1 MAEVFN
7 NNLPELEVSQE
18 DLAKQKEIKWTVI
31 QTKKAL
37 NSPDIN
43 PFYKK
48 NGEKYQYNLD
58 TVKSY
63 LSKLQNKTPDQLKS
77 VNTAAWIMAVQIG
90 LKALKYDIKVVDGLL
105 ATKGHFSGSE
115 TAKVISQFQADNG
128 LDATGIPYGPTIK
141 KILEKLGG
149 AVSGSVSESNVN
161 NQNATGKIKPNQ
173 APVQGAWKEKIPSQK
188 KITNEQF
195 VSKVLIPFKED
206 SDFKP
211 EQILAIENKLKNYLK
226 NEDISKYQQFDSDKI
241 ANGKWYLSMDE
252 DSELWIGT
260 FKDWKLIEGI
270 KVLSNGNVEEVKN
283 TITTSEVLSASQMF
297 EQSPIGMT
305 FEKLREPVAWLSN
318 ELLQAWKKQAENYFK
333 DKNPKE
339 YKPFSLL
346 SMANSKWYVYESDK
360 KSLQIGNFE
369 KGKLLEGILLKEN
382 TISIF
387 QSGSIVDTKVLFDNL
402 TPQQENEQA
411 LKLQKR
417 ATLSEK
423 ITAIWSGKISSVKA
437 GSEKSLKELAIGD
450 RGDLKNLENGLG
462 ELKTLISAN
471 QEFIMSDE
479 GLRLELTNSLN
490 DVKAGLESKNRGW
503 LNGTKIKERLLKE
516 VDGLISIFSSPEKI
530 PDYNKAQD
538 IWAAKIWSGPAI
550 QNTERQSSPSSS
562 QKVEEVN
569 IIPNVDPIPNHS
581 DLLPGSSAWTTGT
594 PDKKDQVNEGRTS
607 QSETLT
613 SQGKNQKELE
623 RQKQLAAEKAEKAK
637 KEAEKKAKELADQE
651 KKAAEKRKQEE
662 EKKKR
667 LQEEN
672 AKREA
677 EKTKKDVEKQEKQ
690 TDKPSEKKETATASK
705 EFTRDSKFEDL
716 ATLSGDASNL
726 KFEFNKG
733 VLQTD
738 GNGKYILING
748 EKYYEYTDDESKQN
762 PALKY
767 FDLNRNHPKGIE
779 IQFWGL
785 DSGYVQPDF
794 SFVPEK

>member
-7 NNLPELEVSQE
+7 NDLPELEVSQE

-141 KILEKLGG
+141 KLLEKLGG
-149 AVSGSVSESNVN
+149 AVSGAASESNVN
-161 NQNATGKIKPNQ
+161 NQNANADGKVKPNQ
-173 APVQGAWKEKIPSQK
+173 TPNVTSETGLEQQNLSSDAEKFVRGFVDQLKKNPNNSEEDILAVENALRNYLQGKKLSEFKKTVSLRWINGKKYYYGSVKEGLAFVIWIFKNGSLVEWVLVSMTKNKTFQK
-188 KITNEQF
+188 LITRPE
-195 VSKVLIPFKED
+195 
-206 SDFKP
+206 
-211 EQILAIENKLKNYLK
+211 EQISNTSPVSPVSPETMVNPAWVSQWSWEIQG
-226 NEDISKYQQFDSDKI
+226 QQNTDTPEWTPLTTDT
-241 ANGKWYLSMDE
+241 L
-252 DSELWIGT
+252 
-260 FKDWKLIEGI
+260 
-270 KVLSNGNVEEVKN
+270 EEK
-283 TITTSEVLSASQMF
+283 ERQAY
-297 EQSPIGMT
+297 
-305 FEKLREPVAWLSN
+305 VA
-318 ELLQAWKKQAENYFK
+318 
-333 DKNPKE
+333 
-339 YKPFSLL
+339 
-346 SMANSKWYVYESDK
+346 
-360 KSLQIGNFE
+360 
-369 KGKLLEGILLKEN
+369 
-382 TISIF
+382 
-387 QSGSIVDTKVLFDNL
+387 
-402 TPQQENEQA
+402 
-411 LKLQKR
+411 KR
-417 ATLSEK
+417 TALSEK
-423 ITAIWSGKISSVKA
+423 INAIWSGKISWVKP

-550 QNTERQSSPSSS
+550 QNIERQSSASSS

-581 DLLPGSSAWTTGT
+581 DLLPGSSAWTTGS
-594 PDKKDQVNEGRTS
+594 PDKKDQVNGGRTS
-607 QSETLT
+607 QSETPIP
-613 SQGKNQKELE
+613 QGKNQRELE
-623 RQKQLAAEKAEKAK
+623 RQKQLAAEKAK
-637 KEAEKKAKELADQE
+637 KEAEKKAKELAEQE

-672 AKREA
+672 EKKEA
-677 EKTKKDVEKQEKQ
+677 EKKEKKP
-690 TDKPSEKKETATASK
+690 DKPSERKETTTSR

-716 ATLSGDASNL
+716 ATLSGDTSNL

-748 EKYYEYTDDESKQN
+748 EKYYEYSDDENKQN

>member
-63 LSKLQNKTPDQLKS
+63 LSKLQNKTPDQLKA

-105 ATKGHFSGSE
+105 ATKGHFSSSE
-115 TAKVISQFQADNG
+115 TVKVIAQFQADNG
-128 LDATGIPYGPTIK
+128 LDATGLPYGPTIK
-141 KILEKLGG
+141 KLLEKLGG
-149 AVSGSVSESNVN
+149 TVSGAVSESNVN
-161 NQNATGKIKPNQ
+161 NQNANADGKTKPNQ
-173 APVQGAWKEKIPSQK
+173 TPNLTSETGLEQQNLSSDAEKFVRGFVDQLK
-188 KITNEQF
+188 KNPNNSE
-195 VSKVLIPFKED
+195 ED
-206 SDFKP
+206 
-211 EQILAIENKLKNYLK
+211 ILAVENALRSYLQGK
-226 NEDISKYQQFDSDKI
+226 RLSEFKKTVSLRWI
-241 ANGKWYLSMDE
+241 NGKKYYYGSVKEGLAFVIW
-252 DSELWIGT
+252 T
-260 FKDWKLIEGI
+260 FKDGGLVEWVLVSMTKDKTFQKLIIRPEGQTSNTSPASPGSPETI
-270 KVLSNGNVEEVKN
+270 VNPAWVSQWNWETQVQQNTDTAEWTPVTTDTPEEKERQARVAKRTALS
-283 TITTSEVLSASQMF
+283 Q
-297 EQSPIGMT
+297 
-305 FEKLREPVAWLSN
+305 
-318 ELLQAWKKQAENYFK
+318 
-333 DKNPKE
+333 
-339 YKPFSLL
+339 
-346 SMANSKWYVYESDK
+346 
-360 KSLQIGNFE
+360 
-369 KGKLLEGILLKEN
+369 
-382 TISIF
+382 
-387 QSGSIVDTKVLFDNL
+387 
-402 TPQQENEQA
+402 
-411 LKLQKR
+411 
-417 ATLSEK
+417 K
-423 ITAIWSGKISSVKA
+423 ITAIWSGKISWVKP
-437 GSEKSLKELAIGD
+437 GSEKSLKELATGD
-450 RGDLKNLENGLG
+450 RADLKNLREGLE
-462 ELKTLISAN
+462 ELKNLISAN

-490 DVKAGLESKNRGW
+490 DIKAGLESKNRGW

-516 VDGLISIFSSPEKI
+516 VNGLISIFSSPEKI

-538 IWAAKIWSGPAI
+538 IWALDLWVGAQGK
-550 QNTERQSSPSSS
+550 TETPSSS
-562 QKVEEVN
+562 VQQKVEKVTIN
-569 IIPNVDPIPNHS
+569 PNEAPIQNYS
-581 DLLPGSSAWTTGT
+581 DIFPGSSTWTIETS
-594 PDKKDQVNEGRTS
+594 DKKDQE
-607 QSETLT
+607 
-613 SQGKNQKELE
+613 QKAKEE
-623 RQKQLAAEKAEKAK
+623 AEQKAK
-637 KEAEKKAKELADQE
+637 KEAEQKAK
-651 KKAAEKRKQEE
+651 K
-662 EKKKR
+662 
-667 LQEEN
+667 
-672 AKREA
+672 EA
-677 EKTKKDVEKQEKQ
+677 EQKAVRG
-690 TDKPSEKKETATASK
+690 KETVTASK

-748 EKYYEYTDDESKQN
+748 EKYYEYTDDESRQN

>member
-90 LKALKYDIKVVDGLL
+90 LKALKYDIKVVDWLL
-105 ATKGHFSGSE
+105 ATKGHFSSSE
-115 TAKVISQFQADNG
+115 TAKAIAQFQADNG
-128 LDATGIPYGPTIK
+128 LDATGVPYGPTIK
-141 KILEKLGG
+141 KLLEKLGG
-149 AVSGSVSESNVN
+149 TVSGAVSESNVN
-161 NQNATGKIKPNQ
+161 NQNANADGKVKPNQ
-173 APVQGAWKEKIPSQK
+173 TPNVTSETGLEQQKLTSDAEKFVRGFVDQLKKNPNNSEEDILAVENALRNYLQGKKLSEFKKTVSLRWINGKKYYYGSVKEGLAFVIWIFKNGSLVEWVLVSMTKNKTFQK
-188 KITNEQF
+188 LITRPE
-195 VSKVLIPFKED
+195 
-206 SDFKP
+206 
-211 EQILAIENKLKNYLK
+211 EQISNTSPVSPVSPETMVNPAWVSQWNWEIQG
-226 NEDISKYQQFDSDKI
+226 QQNTDTPEWTPLTIDT
-241 ANGKWYLSMDE
+241 L
-252 DSELWIGT
+252 
-260 FKDWKLIEGI
+260 
-270 KVLSNGNVEEVKN
+270 EEK
-283 TITTSEVLSASQMF
+283 ERQAY
-297 EQSPIGMT
+297 
-305 FEKLREPVAWLSN
+305 VA
-318 ELLQAWKKQAENYFK
+318 
-333 DKNPKE
+333 
-339 YKPFSLL
+339 
-346 SMANSKWYVYESDK
+346 
-360 KSLQIGNFE
+360 
-369 KGKLLEGILLKEN
+369 
-382 TISIF
+382 
-387 QSGSIVDTKVLFDNL
+387 
-402 TPQQENEQA
+402 
-411 LKLQKR
+411 KR
-417 ATLSEK
+417 TALSEK
-423 ITAIWSGKISSVKA
+423 INAIWSGKISSVKP

-450 RGDLKNLENGLG
+450 RGDLKNLEKGLG
-462 ELKTLISAN
+462 ELKNLISAN

-490 DVKAGLESKNRGW
+490 DIKAGLESKNRGIF
-503 LNGTKIKERLLKE
+503 NGTNIKERLLKE

-530 PDYNKAQD
+530 PDYNKEQDSLATRIWVGAQVKEE
-538 IWAAKIWSGPAI
+538 A
-550 QNTERQSSPSSS
+550 PSSS
-562 QKVEEVN
+562 VQQKVEEVN
-569 IIPNVDPIPNHS
+569 INPNVDPIPNHS
-581 DLLPGSSAWTTGT
+581 DLLSGSSTWTTEAPG
-594 PDKKDQVNEGRTS
+594 KKDQVNGVVPP
-607 QSETLT
+607 QAETQT
-613 SQGKNQKELE
+613 AQGKNQRELE

-637 KEAEKKAKELADQE
+637 KEAEKKAKELAEQE

-672 AKREA
+672 
-677 EKTKKDVEKQEKQ
+677 EKKEEEKKAKQESANKQ
-690 TDKPSEKKETATASK
+690 QNKPSEKKETVMVSK

>member
-1 MAEVFN
+1 MAELLN

-18 DLAKQKEIKWTVI
+18 DLAKQEEIKWTVK
-31 QTKKAL
+31 QTKDAL
-37 NSPDIN
+37 KSPDVN

-48 NGEKYQYNLD
+48 NGEKYVYNLD
-58 TVKSY
+58 TVKKY
-63 LSKLQNKTPDQLKS
+63 LTKLQNKTPDQLKA
-77 VNTAAWIMAVQIG
+77 VNTGAWIMAVQVG
-90 LKALKYDIKVVDGLL
+90 LKALKYNVRVVDWLL
-105 ATKGHFSGSE
+105 ATKGNFSGSE
-115 TAKVISQFQADNG
+115 TVKIIAQFQTDNG
-128 LDATGIPYGPTIK
+128 LDATGVPYGPTIK
-141 KILEKLGG
+141 KLLEKLGG
-149 AVSGSVSESNVN
+149 AVSGAVSESGVN
-161 NQNATGKIKPNQ
+161 NQNNGNKTKPSQ
-173 APVQGAWKEKIPSQK
+173 LPVQGAWKEKIPSQK

-195 VSKVLIPFKED
+195 ISEVITPFKED

-211 EQILAIENKLKNYLK
+211 EQISAIENKLKNYLK
-226 NEDISKYQQFDSDKI
+226 NEDISKYQQFGSEKG
-241 ANGKWYLSMDE
+241 ANGKGYLSMDE
-252 DSELWIGT
+252 GSEFWIGT
-260 FKDWKLIEGI
+260 FKDGKLVDGI
-270 KVLSNGNVEEVKN
+270 KVLANGNVEEVKN
-283 TITTSEVLSASQMF
+283 TIAASESLQTSESF
-297 EQSPIGMT
+297 EQSPIGMA
-305 FEKLREPVAWLSN
+305 FEKLREPAVWLSN
-318 ELLQAWKKQAENYFK
+318 ELVQAWKKQAENYFK

-346 SMANSKWYVYESDK
+346 SMANSKWYVYESNQ
-360 KSLQIGNFE
+360 KSLRIGNFQ

-382 TISIF
+382 TVSIF

-417 ATLSEK
+417 TALSQK
-423 ITAIWSGKISSVKA
+423 INAIWSGKISSVKA

-462 ELKTLISAN
+462 ELKNLISAN

-490 DVKAGLESKNRGW
+490 DIKAGLESKNRGW
-503 LNGTKIKERLLKE
+503 LNGTKIKEHLLKE
-516 VDGLISIFSSPEKI
+516 VNGLISIFSSQEKI
-530 PDYNKAQD
+530 PDYNKEQDSPAARIWVGAQVKEE
-538 IWAAKIWSGPAI
+538 A
-550 QNTERQSSPSSS
+550 PSSS
-562 QKVEEVN
+562 VQQKVEKVTIN
-569 IIPNVDPIPNHS
+569 PNVDPIPNHS
-581 DLLPGSSAWTTGT
+581 DLLPGSSAWTTET
-594 PDKKDQVNEGRTS
+594 PDKEDQE
-607 QSETLT
+607 
-613 SQGKNQKELE
+613 QKAKEE
-623 RQKQLAAEKAEKAK
+623 AEQKAK
-637 KEAEKKAKELADQE
+637 KEAEQKAK
-651 KKAAEKRKQEE
+651 K
-662 EKKKR
+662 
-667 LQEEN
+667 
-672 AKREA
+672 EA
-677 EKTKKDVEKQEKQ
+677 EQKAKKEAEQKAKKEAEQKAKKEAEQKAVGG
-690 TDKPSEKKETATASK
+690 KETATASK

-767 FDLNRNHPKGIE
+767 FDFNRNHPKGIE

>member
-105 ATKGHFSGSE
+105 ATKGHFSSSE
-115 TAKVISQFQADNG
+115 TAKAIAQFQADNG
-128 LDATGIPYGPTIK
+128 LDATGVPYGPTIK
-141 KILEKLGG
+141 KLLEKLGG
-149 AVSGSVSESNVN
+149 TVSGAVSESNVN
-161 NQNATGKIKPNQ
+161 NQNANADGKVKPNQ
-173 APVQGAWKEKIPSQK
+173 TPNVTSETGLEQQNLSSDAEKFVRGFVDQLKKNPNNSQ
-188 KITNEQF
+188 
-195 VSKVLIPFKED
+195 ED
-206 SDFKP
+206 
-211 EQILAIENKLKNYLK
+211 ILGVENALRNYLQGK
-226 NEDISKYQQFDSDKI
+226 KLSEFKKTVSLRWI
-241 ANGKWYLSMDE
+241 NGKKYYYGSVKEGLAFVIW
-252 DSELWIGT
+252 T
-260 FKDWKLIEGI
+260 FKDGGLVEWVLVSMAKDKTFQKLITRPEGQT
-270 KVLSNGNVEEVKN
+270 SNISPASPGSPETIVNPAWVSQWNWETQVQQN
-283 TITTSEVLSASQMF
+283 T
-297 EQSPIGMT
+297 
-305 FEKLREPVAWLSN
+305 
-318 ELLQAWKKQAENYFK
+318 
-333 DKNPKE
+333 D
-339 YKPFSLL
+339 
-346 SMANSKWYVYESDK
+346 
-360 KSLQIGNFE
+360 
-369 KGKLLEGILLKEN
+369 
-382 TISIF
+382 
-387 QSGSIVDTKVLFDNL
+387 
-402 TPQQENEQA
+402 TPQWTPVTTDTPEEKERQTRVAKRTA
-411 LKLQKR
+411 LSQK
-417 ATLSEK
+417 
-423 ITAIWSGKISSVKA
+423 INAIWSGKISWVKP

-450 RGDLKNLENGLG
+450 RRDLKNLRKGLA

-490 DVKAGLESKNRGW
+490 DIKDGLESKDRGW
-503 LNGTKIKERLLKE
+503 TNGKEIQRDLLKE
-516 VDGLISIFSSPEKI
+516 VNGLISIFSSQEKI
-530 PDYNKAQD
+530 PEYNQPQDSWALDLWVGAQG
-538 IWAAKIWSGPAI
+538 K
-550 QNTERQSSPSSS
+550 TETPSSS
-562 QKVEEVN
+562 VQQKVEEVN
-569 IIPNVDPIPNHS
+569 INPNVDPIPNHS
-581 DLLPGSSAWTTGT
+581 DLLSGSSTWTTET
-594 PDKKDQVNEGRTS
+594 PGKKDQVNGVVPP
-607 QSETLT
+607 QAETQT
-613 SQGKNQKELE
+613 AQGKNQRELE

-637 KEAEKKAKELADQE
+637 KEAEKKAKELAEQE

-662 EKKKR
+662 EKKKK

-672 AKREA
+672 EKKEA
-677 EKTKKDVEKQEKQ
+677 EKKANQESANKQQ
-690 TDKPSEKKETATASK
+690 NKPSERKETATASK

>member
-90 LKALKYDIKVVDGLL
+90 LKALKYDIKIVDGLL

-115 TAKVISQFQADNG
+115 TAKVIAQFQADNG
-128 LDATGIPYGPTIK
+128 LDTTGIPYGPTIK

-149 AVSGSVSESNVN
+149 AVSGVAPESNVN
-161 NQNATGKIKPNQ
+161 NQNAAGKIKPNQ
-173 APVQGAWKEKIPSQK
+173 LPVQATWKEKISSQK

-195 VSKVLIPFKED
+195 VSKVIIPFKED

-260 FKDWKLIEGI
+260 FKDWKLVDGI

-283 TITTSEVLSASQMF
+283 TITTSEVLSVSQMF

-305 FEKLREPVAWLSN
+305 FEKLREPAAWLSN
-318 ELLQAWKKQAENYFK
+318 DLVQAWKKQAENYFK

-382 TISIF
+382 TVSIF

-423 ITAIWSGKISSVKA
+423 ITAIWSGKISWVKA
-437 GSEKSLKELAIGD
+437 GSEKSLKELAVGD
-450 RGDLKNLENGLG
+450 RGDLKNLREGLA
-462 ELKTLISAN
+462 ELKNLISAN
-471 QEFIMSDE
+471 QEFIVSDE

-490 DVKAGLESKNRGW
+490 DIKAGLESKNRGW
-503 LNGTKIKERLLKE
+503 LNGTKIKEHLLKE
-516 VDGLISIFSSPEKI
+516 VNGLISIFSSQEKI
-530 PDYNKAQD
+530 PDYNKEQDSPAARIWVGAQVKEE
-538 IWAAKIWSGPAI
+538 A
-550 QNTERQSSPSSS
+550 PSSS
-562 QKVEEVN
+562 VQQKVEKVTIN
-569 IIPNVDPIPNHS
+569 PNVDPISDHS
-581 DLLPGSSAWTTGT
+581 DLLPGSSAWTTET
-594 PDKKDQVNEGRTS
+594 PDKKNQVNGAE
-607 QSETLT
+607 
-613 SQGKNQKELE
+613 
-623 RQKQLAAEKAEKAK
+623 EKARKEAEQKARKEAEQKAK
-637 KEAEKKAKELADQE
+637 KLA
-651 KKAAEKRKQEE
+651 
-662 EKKKR
+662 
-667 LQEEN
+667 
-672 AKREA
+672 
-677 EKTKKDVEKQEKQ
+677 
-690 TDKPSEKKETATASK
+690 EKKETTTLK
-705 EFTRDSKFEDL
+705 KLTRDSNFEDL
-716 ATLSGDASNL
+716 GTLTGDASNL
-726 KFEFNKG
+726 KFDFHKG

-738 GNGKYILING
+738 GNGEYILMDG
-748 EKYYEYTDDESKQN
+748 EKYYAEKYYEDNDQKRD
-762 PALKY
+762 LKY
-767 FDLNRNHPKGIE
+767 FYVTTNATAGVK
-779 IQFWGL
+779 IQFWKVENGF
-785 DSGYVQPDF
+785 VQPDF
-794 SFVPEK
+794 SISPTPKE

>member
-90 LKALKYDIKVVDGLL
+90 LKALKYDIKVVDWLL
-105 ATKGHFSGSE
+105 ATKGHFSSSE
-115 TAKVISQFQADNG
+115 TAKAIAQFQADNG
-128 LDATGIPYGPTIK
+128 LDATGVPYGPTIK
-141 KILEKLGG
+141 KLLEKLGG
-149 AVSGSVSESNVN
+149 TVSGAVSESNVN
-161 NQNATGKIKPNQ
+161 NQNANADGKVKPNQ
-173 APVQGAWKEKIPSQK
+173 TPNVTSETGLEQQNLSSDAEKFVRGFVDQLK
-188 KITNEQF
+188 KNPNNSE
-195 VSKVLIPFKED
+195 ED
-206 SDFKP
+206 
-211 EQILAIENKLKNYLK
+211 ILAVENALRNYLQGK
-226 NEDISKYQQFDSDKI
+226 KLSEFKKTVSLRWI
-241 ANGKWYLSMDE
+241 NGKKYYYGSVKEGLAFVIW
-252 DSELWIGT
+252 T
-260 FKDWKLIEGI
+260 FKDGGLVEWVLVSMAKDKTFQKLITRPEGQT
-270 KVLSNGNVEEVKN
+270 SNISPASPGSPETIVNPAWVSQWNWETQVQQN
-283 TITTSEVLSASQMF
+283 T
-297 EQSPIGMT
+297 
-305 FEKLREPVAWLSN
+305 
-318 ELLQAWKKQAENYFK
+318 
-333 DKNPKE
+333 D
-339 YKPFSLL
+339 
-346 SMANSKWYVYESDK
+346 
-360 KSLQIGNFE
+360 
-369 KGKLLEGILLKEN
+369 
-382 TISIF
+382 
-387 QSGSIVDTKVLFDNL
+387 
-402 TPQQENEQA
+402 TPQWTPVTTDTREEKERQTRVAKRTA
-411 LKLQKR
+411 LSQK
-417 ATLSEK
+417 
-423 ITAIWSGKISSVKA
+423 INAIWSGKISWVKP

-450 RGDLKNLENGLG
+450 RRDLKNLRKGLA

-490 DVKAGLESKNRGW
+490 DIKDGLESKDRGW
-503 LNGTKIKERLLKE
+503 TNGKEIQRDLLKE
-516 VDGLISIFSSPEKI
+516 VNGLISIFSSQEKI
-530 PDYNKAQD
+530 PEYNQPQDSWALDLWVGAQG
-538 IWAAKIWSGPAI
+538 K
-550 QNTERQSSPSSS
+550 TETPSSS
-562 QKVEEVN
+562 VQQNVEQVN
-569 IIPNVDPIPNHS
+569 INPNVDPIPNHS
-581 DLLPGSSAWTTGT
+581 DLLPEWSTWTMGT
-594 PDKKDQVNEGRTS
+594 PDKKDQVNGGRTS
-607 QSETLT
+607 QSETPIP
-613 SQGKNQKELE
+613 QGKNQRQLE
-623 RQKQLAAEKAEKAK
+623 RQQQLAAEKAK
-637 KEAEKKAKELADQE
+637 KEAEKKAKELAEQE

-672 AKREA
+672 AKKEA
-677 EKTKKDVEKQEKQ
+677 EKNTKEQAKKEKQ
-690 TDKPSEKKETATASK
+690 TDKPSEKKETTTASK
-705 EFTRDSKFEDL
+705 ELTRDSKFEDL

-748 EKYYEYTDDESKQN
+748 EKYYEYIDDESKQN

>member
-90 LKALKYDIKVVDGLL
+90 LKALKYDIKVVDWLL
-105 ATKGHFSGSE
+105 ATKGHFSSSE
-115 TAKVISQFQADNG
+115 TAKAIAQFQADNG
-128 LDATGIPYGPTIK
+128 LDATGVPYGPTIK
-141 KILEKLGG
+141 KLLEKLGG
-149 AVSGSVSESNVN
+149 TVSGAVSESHVN
-161 NQNATGKIKPNQ
+161 NQNANADGKVKPNQ
-173 APVQGAWKEKIPSQK
+173 TPNVTSETGLEQQNLSSDAEKFVRGFVDQLKKNPNNSEEDILAVEHALRNYLQGKKLSEFKKTVSLRWINGKKYYYGSVKEGLAFVIWIFKNGSLVEWVLVSMTKNKTFQK
-188 KITNEQF
+188 LITRPE
-195 VSKVLIPFKED
+195 
-206 SDFKP
+206 
-211 EQILAIENKLKNYLK
+211 EQISNTSPVLPVSPETMVNPAWVSQWNWEIQG
-226 NEDISKYQQFDSDKI
+226 QQNTDTPEWTPLTTDT
-241 ANGKWYLSMDE
+241 L
-252 DSELWIGT
+252 
-260 FKDWKLIEGI
+260 
-270 KVLSNGNVEEVKN
+270 EEK
-283 TITTSEVLSASQMF
+283 ERQAY
-297 EQSPIGMT
+297 
-305 FEKLREPVAWLSN
+305 VA
-318 ELLQAWKKQAENYFK
+318 
-333 DKNPKE
+333 
-339 YKPFSLL
+339 
-346 SMANSKWYVYESDK
+346 
-360 KSLQIGNFE
+360 
-369 KGKLLEGILLKEN
+369 
-382 TISIF
+382 
-387 QSGSIVDTKVLFDNL
+387 
-402 TPQQENEQA
+402 
-411 LKLQKR
+411 KR
-417 ATLSEK
+417 TALSEK
-423 ITAIWSGKISSVKA
+423 INAIWSGKISSVKP

-450 RGDLKNLENGLG
+450 RGDLKNLEKGLG
-462 ELKTLISAN
+462 ELKNLISSN

-490 DVKAGLESKNRGW
+490 DVKAGLEPKTRGIF
-503 LNGTKIKERLLKE
+503 NGTNIKERLLSE
-516 VDGLISIFSSPEKI
+516 VNGLISIFSTPEKI

-550 QNTERQSSPSSS
+550 QNTERQSSASSS

-581 DLLPGSSAWTTGT
+581 DILPGSSAWTTGT
-594 PDKKDQVNEGRTS
+594 PDKKDQLNGGRTS
-607 QSETLT
+607 QSETPVP
-613 SQGKNQKELE
+613 QRKNQRELD

-637 KEAEKKAKELADQE
+637 KEAEKKAKELAEQE

-662 EKKKR
+662 EKKKK

-672 AKREA
+672 EKKEA
-677 EKTKKDVEKQEKQ
+677 EKKANQESANKQQ
-690 TDKPSEKKETATASK
+690 NKPSEKKETATVSK

>member
-48 NGEKYQYNLD
+48 DGEKYQYNLD

-63 LSKLQNKTPDQLKS
+63 LSKLQNKTPDQLKA

-105 ATKGHFSGSE
+105 ATKGHFSSSE
-115 TAKVISQFQADNG
+115 TVKVIAQFQADNG
-128 LDATGIPYGPTIK
+128 LDSTGLPYGPTIK
-141 KILEKLGG
+141 KLLEKLGG
-149 AVSGSVSESNVN
+149 TVSGAVSESNVN
-161 NQNATGKIKPNQ
+161 NQNANADGKTKPNQ
-173 APVQGAWKEKIPSQK
+173 TSNLTSETGLEQQNLSSDAEKFVRGFVDQLKKNPNNSEEDILAVENALRSYLQGKKLSEFKKTVSLRWINGKKYYYGSVKEGLAFVIWTFKNGSLVEWVLVSMTKDKTFQKLITRPEGQTLNISPASPGSPETIVNPAWVSQWNWETQVQQNTDTAEWTPVTTDTPEEKERQARVAKRTALSQK
-188 KITNEQF
+188 IN
-195 VSKVLIPFKED
+195 
-206 SDFKP
+206 
-211 EQILAIENKLKNYLK
+211 
-226 NEDISKYQQFDSDKI
+226 
-241 ANGKWYLSMDE
+241 
-252 DSELWIGT
+252 
-260 FKDWKLIEGI
+260 
-270 KVLSNGNVEEVKN
+270 
-283 TITTSEVLSASQMF
+283 
-297 EQSPIGMT
+297 
-305 FEKLREPVAWLSN
+305 
-318 ELLQAWKKQAENYFK
+318 
-333 DKNPKE
+333 
-339 YKPFSLL
+339 
-346 SMANSKWYVYESDK
+346 
-360 KSLQIGNFE
+360 
-369 KGKLLEGILLKEN
+369 
-382 TISIF
+382 
-387 QSGSIVDTKVLFDNL
+387 
-402 TPQQENEQA
+402 
-411 LKLQKR
+411 
-417 ATLSEK
+417 
-423 ITAIWSGKISSVKA
+423 AIWSGKISWVKP

-450 RGDLKNLENGLG
+450 RADLKNLREGIE
-462 ELKTLISAN
+462 ELKNLISSN

-490 DVKAGLESKNRGW
+490 DIKAGLESKNRGW

-550 QNTERQSSPSSS
+550 QNTERQSSASSS
-562 QKVEEVN
+562 QKIEEVN

-581 DLLPGSSAWTTGT
+581 DILPGSSTWTMGT
-594 PDKKDQVNEGRTS
+594 PDKKDQVNGVVPP
-607 QSETLT
+607 QAETQT
-613 SQGKNQKELE
+613 AQAKNQRELE

-637 KEAEKKAKELADQE
+637 KEAEKKAKELAEQE

-662 EKKKR
+662 EKKKK
-667 LQEEN
+667 LQEDNE
-672 AKREA
+672 KKEA
-677 EKTKKDVEKQEKQ
+677 EKKANQESANKQQ
-690 TDKPSEKKETATASK
+690 NKPSEKKETATASK

-748 EKYYEYTDDESKQN
+748 EKYYEYTDDENKQN

>member
-105 ATKGHFSGSE
+105 ATKGHFSSSE
-115 TAKVISQFQADNG
+115 TAKAIAQFQADNG
-128 LDATGIPYGPTIK
+128 LDATGVPYGPTIK
-141 KILEKLGG
+141 KLLEKLGG
-149 AVSGSVSESNVN
+149 TVSGAVSESNVN
-161 NQNATGKIKPNQ
+161 NQNANADGKVKPNQ
-173 APVQGAWKEKIPSQK
+173 TPNVTSETGLEQQNLSSDAEKFVRGFVDQLK
-188 KITNEQF
+188 KNPNNSE
-195 VSKVLIPFKED
+195 ED
-206 SDFKP
+206 
-211 EQILAIENKLKNYLK
+211 ILAVENALRNYLQGK
-226 NEDISKYQQFDSDKI
+226 KLSEFKKTVSLRWI
-241 ANGKWYLSMDE
+241 NGKKYYYGSVKEGLAFVIW
-252 DSELWIGT
+252 T
-260 FKDWKLIEGI
+260 FKDGGLVEWVLVSMAKDKTFQKLITRPEEQI
-270 KVLSNGNVEEVKN
+270 SNTSPVSPVSPETIVNPAWVSQWNWETQVQQNTDTAEWTPVTTDTPEEKERQARVAKRTALS
-283 TITTSEVLSASQMF
+283 
-297 EQSPIGMT
+297 
-305 FEKLREPVAWLSN
+305 
-318 ELLQAWKKQAENYFK
+318 
-333 DKNPKE
+333 
-339 YKPFSLL
+339 
-346 SMANSKWYVYESDK
+346 
-360 KSLQIGNFE
+360 
-369 KGKLLEGILLKEN
+369 
-382 TISIF
+382 
-387 QSGSIVDTKVLFDNL
+387 
-402 TPQQENEQA
+402 
-411 LKLQKR
+411 QK
-417 ATLSEK
+417 
-423 ITAIWSGKISSVKA
+423 INAIWSGKISWVKP

-450 RGDLKNLENGLG
+450 RADLKNLREGLE
-462 ELKTLISAN
+462 ELKKLISAN

-490 DVKAGLESKNRGW
+490 DIKAGLESKNRGW

-530 PDYNKAQD
+530 PDYNKEQDSLATRIWVGAQ
-538 IWAAKIWSGPAI
+538 AK
-550 QNTERQSSPSSS
+550 TETPSSS
-562 QKVEEVN
+562 VQQKVEQVN
-569 IIPNVDPIPNHS
+569 INPNVDPIPNHS
-581 DLLPGSSAWTTGT
+581 DLLPGSSAWATGT
-594 PDKKDQVNEGRTS
+594 PDKKDQVNGVVPP
-607 QSETLT
+607 QSETQT
-613 SQGKNQKELE
+613 TQGKDQKELE
-623 RQKQLAAEKAEKAK
+623 KQQQLAAEKAEKAK
-637 KEAEKKAKELADQE
+637 KEAERKAQELAEKE

-667 LQEEN
+667 LQEEK

-677 EKTKKDVEKQEKQ
+677 EKTKKNPEEQEKQ
-690 TDKPSEKKETATASK
+690 TDKPSEKKETATVSK

>member
-18 DLAKQKEIKWTVI
+18 DLTKQKEIKWTVI
-31 QTKKAL
+31 QTKRAL

-90 LKALKYDIKVVDGLL
+90 LKALKYDIKIVDGLL

-115 TAKVISQFQADNG
+115 TAKVIAQFQADNG
-128 LDATGIPYGPTIK
+128 LDTTGIPYGPTIK

-149 AVSGSVSESNVN
+149 AVSGAVHESTVN
-161 NQNATGKIKPNQ
+161 NQNATGRIKPNQ
-173 APVQGAWKEKIPSQK
+173 LPVQATWKEKISSQK

-260 FKDWKLIEGI
+260 FKDWKLVDGI
-270 KVLSNGNVEEVKN
+270 KVLSNGNIEEVKN
-283 TITTSEVLSASQMF
+283 TITTSETLSASQMF

-305 FEKLREPVAWLSN
+305 FEKLREPAAWLSN
-318 ELLQAWKKQAENYFK
+318 DLVQAWKKQAENYFK

-346 SMANSKWYVYESDK
+346 SMANSKWYVYELDK

-382 TISIF
+382 TVSIF

-417 ATLSEK
+417 TALSEK

-437 GSEKSLKELAIGD
+437 GSEKSFKELAVGD
-450 RGDLKNLENGLG
+450 RGDLKNLEKGLE
-462 ELKTLISAN
+462 ELQTLISAN

-490 DVKAGLESKNRGW
+490 DIKDGLESKDRGW
-503 LNGTKIKERLLKE
+503 TNGKEIQRDLLKE
-516 VDGLISIFSSPEKI
+516 VNGLISIFSSQEKI
-530 PDYNKAQD
+530 PEYNQPQDSWALDLWVGAQG
-538 IWAAKIWSGPAI
+538 K
-550 QNTERQSSPSSS
+550 TETPSSS
-562 QKVEEVN
+562 VQQKVEEVN
-569 IIPNVDPIPNHS
+569 INPNVDPIPNHS
-581 DLLPGSSAWTTGT
+581 DLLSGSSTWTTET
-594 PDKKDQVNEGRTS
+594 PGKKDQVNGVVPP
-607 QSETLT
+607 QAETQT
-613 SQGKNQKELE
+613 AQGKNQRELE

-637 KEAEKKAKELADQE
+637 KEAEKKAKELAEQE

-662 EKKKR
+662 EKKKK

-672 AKREA
+672 EKKEA
-677 EKTKKDVEKQEKQ
+677 EKKANQESANKQQ
-690 TDKPSEKKETATASK
+690 NKPSERKETATASK

>member
-58 TVKSY
+58 NVKSY

-90 LKALKYDIKVVDGLL
+90 LKALKYDIKIVDGLL

-115 TAKVISQFQADNG
+115 TAKVIAQFQADNG
-128 LDATGIPYGPTIK
+128 LDTTGIPYGPTIK

-149 AVSGSVSESNVN
+149 AVSGATSESNVD
-161 NQNATGKIKPNQ
+161 NQNANADGKVKPNQ
-173 APVQGAWKEKIPSQK
+173 TPVQGTWKEKISSRK
-188 KITNEQF
+188 EITNEQF

-382 TISIF
+382 TVSIF
-387 QSGSIVDTKVLFDNL
+387 QSGSIVDTKVLFDNF

-437 GSEKSLKELAIGD
+437 GSEKSLKELAVGD
-450 RGDLKNLENGLG
+450 RGDLKNLEKGLG
-462 ELKTLISAN
+462 ELKNLISAN

-490 DVKAGLESKNRGW
+490 DVQAGLESKNRGIF
-503 LNGTKIKERLLKE
+503 NGTKIKEHLLKE
-516 VDGLISIFSSPEKI
+516 VNGLISIFSSQEKI
-530 PDYNKAQD
+530 PDYNKEQDSPATRIWVGAQV
-538 IWAAKIWSGPAI
+538 K
-550 QNTERQSSPSSS
+550 TETPSSS
-562 QKVEEVN
+562 VQQKVEEVN
-569 IIPNVDPIPNHS
+569 IKPNVDPIPNHS
-581 DLLPGSSAWTTGT
+581 DLLSGSSTWTTET
-594 PDKKDQVNEGRTS
+594 PDKKDQVNGVVTP
-607 QSETLT
+607 QAETQT
-613 SQGKNQKELE
+613 AQGKNQRELE
-623 RQKQLAAEKAEKAK
+623 RQKQLAAEKVEKAK
-637 KEAEKKAKELADQE
+637 KEAEKKAKELAEQE

-677 EKTKKDVEKQEKQ
+677 EKTKKDVEKQEKK

-738 GNGKYILING
+738 GNGDYILMDG
-748 EKYYEYTDDESKQN
+748 EKYYAEKYYENNDQKRD
-762 PALKY
+762 LKY
-767 FDLNRNHPKGIE
+767 FYVTTNTTAGVK
-779 IQFWGL
+779 IQFWKVENGF
-785 DSGYVQPDF
+785 VQPDF
-794 SFVPEK
+794 EL

>member
-7 NNLPELEVSQE
+7 NDLPELEVSQE

-141 KILEKLGG
+141 KLLEKLGG
-149 AVSGSVSESNVN
+149 AVSGAASESNVN
-161 NQNATGKIKPNQ
+161 NQNANADGKVKPNQ
-173 APVQGAWKEKIPSQK
+173 TPNVTSETGLEQQNLSSDAEKFVRGFVDQLKKNPNNSEEDILAVENALRNYLQGKKLSEFKKTVSLRWINGKKYYYGSVKEGLAFVIWIFKNGSLVEWVLVSMTKNKTFQK
-188 KITNEQF
+188 LITRPE
-195 VSKVLIPFKED
+195 
-206 SDFKP
+206 
-211 EQILAIENKLKNYLK
+211 EQISNTSPVSPVSPETMVNPAWVSQWSWEIQG
-226 NEDISKYQQFDSDKI
+226 QQNTDTPEWTPLTTDT
-241 ANGKWYLSMDE
+241 L
-252 DSELWIGT
+252 
-260 FKDWKLIEGI
+260 
-270 KVLSNGNVEEVKN
+270 EEK
-283 TITTSEVLSASQMF
+283 ERQAY
-297 EQSPIGMT
+297 
-305 FEKLREPVAWLSN
+305 VA
-318 ELLQAWKKQAENYFK
+318 
-333 DKNPKE
+333 
-339 YKPFSLL
+339 
-346 SMANSKWYVYESDK
+346 
-360 KSLQIGNFE
+360 
-369 KGKLLEGILLKEN
+369 
-382 TISIF
+382 
-387 QSGSIVDTKVLFDNL
+387 
-402 TPQQENEQA
+402 
-411 LKLQKR
+411 KR
-417 ATLSEK
+417 TALSEK
-423 ITAIWSGKISSVKA
+423 INAIWSGKISWVKP

-450 RGDLKNLENGLG
+450 RGDLKNLEKGLG

-550 QNTERQSSPSSS
+550 QNIERQSSASSS

-581 DLLPGSSAWTTGT
+581 DLLPGSSAWTTGS
-594 PDKKDQVNEGRTS
+594 PDKKDQVNGGRTS
-607 QSETLT
+607 QSETPIP
-613 SQGKNQKELE
+613 QGKNQRELE
-623 RQKQLAAEKAEKAK
+623 RQKQLAAEKAK
-637 KEAEKKAKELADQE
+637 KEAEKKAKELAEQE

-672 AKREA
+672 EKKEA
-677 EKTKKDVEKQEKQ
+677 EKKEKKP
-690 TDKPSEKKETATASK
+690 DKPSERKETTTSR

-716 ATLSGDASNL
+716 ATLSGDTSNL

-748 EKYYEYTDDESKQN
+748 EKYYEYSDDENKQN

>member
-90 LKALKYDIKVVDGLL
+90 LKALKYDIKVVDWLL
-105 ATKGHFSGSE
+105 ATKGHFSSSE
-115 TAKVISQFQADNG
+115 TAKAIAQFQADNG
-128 LDATGIPYGPTIK
+128 LDATGVPYGPTIK
-141 KILEKLGG
+141 KLLEKLGG
-149 AVSGSVSESNVN
+149 TVSGAVSESNVN
-161 NQNATGKIKPNQ
+161 NQNANADGKVRPNQ
-173 APVQGAWKEKIPSQK
+173 TPNVTSETGLEQQNLSSDAEKFVRGFVDQLK
-188 KITNEQF
+188 KNPNNSE
-195 VSKVLIPFKED
+195 ED
-206 SDFKP
+206 
-211 EQILAIENKLKNYLK
+211 ILAVENALRNYLQGK
-226 NEDISKYQQFDSDKI
+226 KLSEFKKTVSLRWI
-241 ANGKWYLSMDE
+241 NGKKYYYGSVKEGLAFVIW
-252 DSELWIGT
+252 T
-260 FKDWKLIEGI
+260 FKDGGLVEWVLVSMAKDKTFQKLITRPEGQT
-270 KVLSNGNVEEVKN
+270 SNISQASPGSPETIVNPAWVSQWNWETQVQQN
-283 TITTSEVLSASQMF
+283 T
-297 EQSPIGMT
+297 
-305 FEKLREPVAWLSN
+305 
-318 ELLQAWKKQAENYFK
+318 
-333 DKNPKE
+333 D
-339 YKPFSLL
+339 
-346 SMANSKWYVYESDK
+346 
-360 KSLQIGNFE
+360 
-369 KGKLLEGILLKEN
+369 
-382 TISIF
+382 
-387 QSGSIVDTKVLFDNL
+387 
-402 TPQQENEQA
+402 TPQWTPVTTDTPEEKERQTRVAKRTA
-411 LKLQKR
+411 LSQK
-417 ATLSEK
+417 
-423 ITAIWSGKISSVKA
+423 INAIWSGKISWVKP

-450 RGDLKNLENGLG
+450 RRDLKNLRKGLA

-490 DVKAGLESKNRGW
+490 DVKAGLESKTRGIF
-503 LNGTKIKERLLKE
+503 NGTNIKERLLKE

-530 PDYNKAQD
+530 PDYNKEQDSLATRIWVGAQV
-538 IWAAKIWSGPAI
+538 K
-550 QNTERQSSPSSS
+550 TEPSSS
-562 QKVEEVN
+562 SVQQKVEEVN
-569 IIPNVDPIPNHS
+569 INPNVDPIPNHS
-581 DLLPGSSAWTTGT
+581 DLLSGSSTWTTETTG
-594 PDKKDQVNEGRTS
+594 KKDQVNGVVPP
-607 QSETLT
+607 QAETQT
-613 SQGKNQKELE
+613 AQEKNQRELE
-623 RQKQLAAEKAEKAK
+623 RQQQLAAEKAEKAR
-637 KEAEKKAKELADQE
+637 KEAEKKAKELAEQE

-662 EKKKR
+662 EKKKK

-672 AKREA
+672 EKKEA
-677 EKTKKDVEKQEKQ
+677 EKKANQESANKQQ
-690 TDKPSEKKETATASK
+690 NKPSERKETATASK

-748 EKYYEYTDDESKQN
+748 EKYYEYIDDESKQN

>member
-58 TVKSY
+58 TVKTY
-63 LSKLQNKTPDQLKS
+63 LDKLQNKTPDQLKA

-90 LKALKYDIKVVDGLL
+90 LKALKYDIKVIDGLL
-105 ATKGHFSGSE
+105 ATKGHFSSSE
-115 TAKVISQFQADNG
+115 TAKAIAQFQADNG
-128 LDATGIPYGPTIK
+128 LDATGVPYGPTIK
-141 KILEKLGG
+141 KLLEKLGG
-149 AVSGSVSESNVN
+149 TVSGAVSESNVN
-161 NQNATGKIKPNQ
+161 NQNANADGKVKPNQ
-173 APVQGAWKEKIPSQK
+173 TPNVTSETGLEQQNLSSDAEKFVRGFVDQLK
-188 KITNEQF
+188 KNPNNSE
-195 VSKVLIPFKED
+195 ED
-206 SDFKP
+206 
-211 EQILAIENKLKNYLK
+211 ILAVENALRNYLQGK
-226 NEDISKYQQFDSDKI
+226 KLSEFKKTVSLRWI
-241 ANGKWYLSMDE
+241 NGKKYYYGSVKEGLAFVIW
-252 DSELWIGT
+252 T
-260 FKDWKLIEGI
+260 FKDGGLVEWVLVSMAKDKTFQKLITRPEGQT
-270 KVLSNGNVEEVKN
+270 SNTSPVSPVSPETIVNPAWVSQWNWETQVQQNTDTPEWTPLTTDTLEEK
-283 TITTSEVLSASQMF
+283 ERQAY
-297 EQSPIGMT
+297 
-305 FEKLREPVAWLSN
+305 VA
-318 ELLQAWKKQAENYFK
+318 
-333 DKNPKE
+333 
-339 YKPFSLL
+339 
-346 SMANSKWYVYESDK
+346 
-360 KSLQIGNFE
+360 
-369 KGKLLEGILLKEN
+369 
-382 TISIF
+382 
-387 QSGSIVDTKVLFDNL
+387 
-402 TPQQENEQA
+402 
-411 LKLQKR
+411 KR
-417 ATLSEK
+417 TALSEK
-423 ITAIWSGKISSVKA
+423 INAIWSGKISSVKP

-450 RGDLKNLENGLG
+450 RGDLKNLEKGLG
-462 ELKTLISAN
+462 ALKTLISAN

-490 DVKAGLESKNRGW
+490 DIKAGLESKNRGW
-503 LNGTKIKERLLKE
+503 LNGTKIKEHLLKE
-516 VDGLISIFSSPEKI
+516 VNGLISIFSSQEKI

-550 QNTERQSSPSSS
+550 QNTERQSSASSS

-581 DLLPGSSAWTTGT
+581 DLLSGSSAWTTGS
-594 PDKKDQVNEGRTS
+594 PDKKDQVNGGRTS
-607 QSETLT
+607 QPETKT
-613 SQGKNQKELE
+613 TQEKNLSKLE
-623 RQKQLAAEKAEKAK
+623 RQQQLAAEKAK
-637 KEAEKKAKELADQE
+637 KEAEKKAKELAEQE
-651 KKAAEKRKQEE
+651 KKAAEKRQQEE
-662 EKKKR
+662 EKKKK

-672 AKREA
+672 ERKEA
-677 EKTKKDVEKQEKQ
+677 EKKAKQESANKQ
-690 TDKPSEKKETATASK
+690 QNKPWEKKETVTASK

-716 ATLSGDASNL
+716 ATLSGDTSNL
-726 KFEFNKG
+726 KVDFHKG

-748 EKYYEYTDDESKQN
+748 EKYYEYTDDESRQN

>member
-63 LSKLQNKTPDQLKS
+63 LSKLQNKKPDQLKA

-105 ATKGHFSGSE
+105 ATKGHFSSSE
-115 TAKVISQFQADNG
+115 TAKAIAQFQADNG
-128 LDATGIPYGPTIK
+128 LDSTGLPYGPTIK
-141 KILEKLGG
+141 KLLEKLGG
-149 AVSGSVSESNVN
+149 TVSGAVSESNVN
-161 NQNATGKIKPNQ
+161 NQNANADGKTKPNQ
-173 APVQGAWKEKIPSQK
+173 TPETGLEQQNLSSDAEKFVRGFVDQLKKNPNNSEDDILAVENALRNYLQGKKLSEFKKTVSLRWINGKKYYYGSVKEGLAFVIWIFKNGSLVEWVLVSMTKDKTFQKLITRPEGQTSNISPVSPVSPETIVNPAWVSQWNWETQVQQNTDTAEWNPVTTDTPEEKERQARVAKRTALSQK
-188 KITNEQF
+188 IN
-195 VSKVLIPFKED
+195 
-206 SDFKP
+206 
-211 EQILAIENKLKNYLK
+211 
-226 NEDISKYQQFDSDKI
+226 
-241 ANGKWYLSMDE
+241 
-252 DSELWIGT
+252 
-260 FKDWKLIEGI
+260 
-270 KVLSNGNVEEVKN
+270 
-283 TITTSEVLSASQMF
+283 
-297 EQSPIGMT
+297 
-305 FEKLREPVAWLSN
+305 
-318 ELLQAWKKQAENYFK
+318 
-333 DKNPKE
+333 
-339 YKPFSLL
+339 
-346 SMANSKWYVYESDK
+346 
-360 KSLQIGNFE
+360 
-369 KGKLLEGILLKEN
+369 
-382 TISIF
+382 
-387 QSGSIVDTKVLFDNL
+387 
-402 TPQQENEQA
+402 
-411 LKLQKR
+411 
-417 ATLSEK
+417 
-423 ITAIWSGKISSVKA
+423 AIWSGKISWVKP

-450 RGDLKNLENGLG
+450 RRDLKNLENGLG
-462 ELKTLISAN
+462 ELKTLISTN

-490 DVKAGLESKNRGW
+490 DVKAGLESKNRGIF
-503 LNGTKIKERLLKE
+503 NGTKIKEHLLKE
-516 VDGLISIFSSPEKI
+516 VNGLISIFSSQEKI
-530 PDYNKAQD
+530 PDYNKEQDSPATRIWVGAQ
-538 IWAAKIWSGPAI
+538 IK
-550 QNTERQSSPSSS
+550 TEVPSSPVQ

-569 IIPNVDPIPNHS
+569 INPNVDPIPNHS
-581 DLLPGSSAWTTGT
+581 DLLPGSSTWTTGT
-594 PDKKDQVNEGRTS
+594 PDKKDQVNGVVPS
-607 QSETLT
+607 QPETKT
-613 SQGKNQKELE
+613 TQGKDQKELE
-623 RQKQLAAEKAEKAK
+623 RQAEKAK
-637 KEAEKKAKELADQE
+637 KEAEKKAKQLAEQE
-651 KKAAEKRKQEE
+651 KKAAEKRMQEE
-662 EKKKR
+662 EKEKK

-672 AKREA
+672 AKKEA
-677 EKTKKDVEKQEKQ
+677 EKAKKDVEKQEKQ
-690 TDKPSEKKETATASK
+690 TDKPSEKKETVTASK

>member
-90 LKALKYDIKVVDGLL
+90 LKALKYDIKVVDWLL
-105 ATKGHFSGSE
+105 ATKGHFSSSE
-115 TAKVISQFQADNG
+115 TAKAIAQFQADNG
-128 LDATGIPYGPTIK
+128 LDATGVPYGPTIK
-141 KILEKLGG
+141 KLLEKLGG
-149 AVSGSVSESNVN
+149 TVSGAVSESNVN
-161 NQNATGKIKPNQ
+161 NQNANADGKVKPNQ
-173 APVQGAWKEKIPSQK
+173 TPNVTSETGLEQQNLSSDAEKFVRGFVDQLK
-188 KITNEQF
+188 KNPNNSE
-195 VSKVLIPFKED
+195 ED
-206 SDFKP
+206 
-211 EQILAIENKLKNYLK
+211 ILAVENALRNYLQGK
-226 NEDISKYQQFDSDKI
+226 KLSEFKKTVSLRWI
-241 ANGKWYLSMDE
+241 NGKKYYYGSVKEGLAFVIW
-252 DSELWIGT
+252 T
-260 FKDWKLIEGI
+260 FKDGGLVEWVLVSMAKDKTFQKLITRPEGQT
-270 KVLSNGNVEEVKN
+270 SNISPASPGSPETIVNPAWVSQWNWETQVQQN
-283 TITTSEVLSASQMF
+283 T
-297 EQSPIGMT
+297 
-305 FEKLREPVAWLSN
+305 
-318 ELLQAWKKQAENYFK
+318 
-333 DKNPKE
+333 D
-339 YKPFSLL
+339 
-346 SMANSKWYVYESDK
+346 
-360 KSLQIGNFE
+360 
-369 KGKLLEGILLKEN
+369 
-382 TISIF
+382 
-387 QSGSIVDTKVLFDNL
+387 
-402 TPQQENEQA
+402 TPQWTPVTTDTPEEKERQTRVAKRTA
-411 LKLQKR
+411 LSQK
-417 ATLSEK
+417 
-423 ITAIWSGKISSVKA
+423 INAIWSGKISWVKP
-437 GSEKSLKELAIGD
+437 GSEKSLKELAVGD
-450 RGDLKNLENGLG
+450 RGDLKNLEKGLE
-462 ELKTLISAN
+462 ELQTLVSSN

-490 DVKAGLESKNRGW
+490 DIKAGLESKNRGIF
-503 LNGTKIKERLLKE
+503 NGTNIKERLLKE

-530 PDYNKAQD
+530 PDYNKEQDSLATRIWVGAQV
-538 IWAAKIWSGPAI
+538 K
-550 QNTERQSSPSSS
+550 TESSSPSVQ
-562 QKVEEVN
+562 QKVEQVN
-569 IIPNVDPIPNHS
+569 INPNVDPIPNHS
-581 DLLPGSSAWTTGT
+581 DLLPGSSTWTIET
-594 PDKKDQVNEGRTS
+594 PDKKDQVNGVVPP
-607 QSETLT
+607 QAETQT
-613 SQGKNQKELE
+613 AQGKNQRELE

-637 KEAEKKAKELADQE
+637 KEAEKKAKELAEQE

-662 EKKKR
+662 EKKKK

-672 AKREA
+672 EKKEA
-677 EKTKKDVEKQEKQ
+677 EKKAKQESANKQ
-690 TDKPSEKKETATASK
+690 QNKASEKKETATASK

-767 FDLNRNHPKGIE
+767 FDLNRNHPRGIE

>member
-141 KILEKLGG
+141 KLLEKLGG
-149 AVSGSVSESNVN
+149 AVSGAASESNVN
-161 NQNATGKIKPNQ
+161 NQNANADGKVKPNQ
-173 APVQGAWKEKIPSQK
+173 TPNVTSETGLEQQNLSSDAEKFVRGFVDQLKKNPNNSEEDILAVENALRNYLQGKKLSEFKKTVSLRWINGKKYYYGSVKEGLAFVIWIFKNGSLVEWVLVSMTKNKTFQK
-188 KITNEQF
+188 LITRPE
-195 VSKVLIPFKED
+195 
-206 SDFKP
+206 
-211 EQILAIENKLKNYLK
+211 EQISNTSPVSPVSPETMVNPAWVSQWSWEIQG
-226 NEDISKYQQFDSDKI
+226 QQNTDTPEWTPLTTDT
-241 ANGKWYLSMDE
+241 L
-252 DSELWIGT
+252 
-260 FKDWKLIEGI
+260 
-270 KVLSNGNVEEVKN
+270 EEK
-283 TITTSEVLSASQMF
+283 ERQAY
-297 EQSPIGMT
+297 
-305 FEKLREPVAWLSN
+305 VA
-318 ELLQAWKKQAENYFK
+318 
-333 DKNPKE
+333 
-339 YKPFSLL
+339 
-346 SMANSKWYVYESDK
+346 
-360 KSLQIGNFE
+360 
-369 KGKLLEGILLKEN
+369 
-382 TISIF
+382 
-387 QSGSIVDTKVLFDNL
+387 
-402 TPQQENEQA
+402 
-411 LKLQKR
+411 KR
-417 ATLSEK
+417 TALSEK
-423 ITAIWSGKISSVKA
+423 INAIWSGKISWVKP

-550 QNTERQSSPSSS
+550 QNIERQSSASSS

-581 DLLPGSSAWTTGT
+581 DLLPGSSAWTTGS
-594 PDKKDQVNEGRTS
+594 PDKKDQVNGGRTS
-607 QSETLT
+607 QSETPIP
-613 SQGKNQKELE
+613 QGKNQRELE
-623 RQKQLAAEKAEKAK
+623 RQKQLAAEKAK
-637 KEAEKKAKELADQE
+637 KEAEKKAKELAEQE

-672 AKREA
+672 EKKQA
-677 EKTKKDVEKQEKQ
+677 EKKEKKP
-690 TDKPSEKKETATASK
+690 DKPSERKETTTSR

-716 ATLSGDASNL
+716 ATLSGDTSNL

-748 EKYYEYTDDESKQN
+748 EKYYEYSDDENKQN

>member
-90 LKALKYDIKVVDGLL
+90 LKALKYDIKIVDGLL

-115 TAKVISQFQADNG
+115 TAKVIAQFQADNG
-128 LDATGIPYGPTIK
+128 LDTTGIPYGPTIK

-149 AVSGSVSESNVN
+149 AVSGVAPESNVN
-161 NQNATGKIKPNQ
+161 NQNAAGKIKPNQ
-173 APVQGAWKEKIPSQK
+173 LPVQATWKEKISSQK

-195 VSKVLIPFKED
+195 VSKVIIPFKED

-260 FKDWKLIEGI
+260 FKDWKLVDGI

-283 TITTSEVLSASQMF
+283 TITTSEVLSVSQMF

-305 FEKLREPVAWLSN
+305 FEKLREPAAWLSN
-318 ELLQAWKKQAENYFK
+318 DLVQAWKKQAENYFK

-382 TISIF
+382 TVSIF

-423 ITAIWSGKISSVKA
+423 ITAIWSGKISLVKA
-437 GSEKSLKELAIGD
+437 GSEKSLKELAVGD
-450 RGDLKNLENGLG
+450 RGDLKNLREGLA

-490 DVKAGLESKNRGW
+490 DIKAGLESKNRGW
-503 LNGTKIKERLLKE
+503 LNGTKIKEHLLKE
-516 VDGLISIFSSPEKI
+516 VNGLISIFSSQEKI
-530 PDYNKAQD
+530 PDYNKEQDSPAARIWVGAQVKEE
-538 IWAAKIWSGPAI
+538 A
-550 QNTERQSSPSSS
+550 PSSS
-562 QKVEEVN
+562 VQQKVEEVTIN
-569 IIPNVDPIPNHS
+569 PNVDPISDHS
-581 DLLPGSSAWTTGT
+581 DLLPGSSAWTTET
-594 PDKKDQVNEGRTS
+594 PDKKNQVNGAE
-607 QSETLT
+607 
-613 SQGKNQKELE
+613 
-623 RQKQLAAEKAEKAK
+623 EKARKEAEEKARKEAEQKAK
-637 KEAEKKAKELADQE
+637 KLA
-651 KKAAEKRKQEE
+651 
-662 EKKKR
+662 
-667 LQEEN
+667 
-672 AKREA
+672 
-677 EKTKKDVEKQEKQ
+677 
-690 TDKPSEKKETATASK
+690 EKKETTTLK
-705 EFTRDSKFEDL
+705 KLTRDSNFEDL
-716 ATLSGDASNL
+716 GTLTGDASNL
-726 KFEFNKG
+726 KFDFHKG

-738 GNGKYILING
+738 GNGEYILMDG
-748 EKYYEYTDDESKQN
+748 EKYYAEKYYEDNDQKRD
-762 PALKY
+762 LKY
-767 FDLNRNHPKGIE
+767 FYVTTNATAGVK
-779 IQFWGL
+779 IQFWKVENGF
-785 DSGYVQPDF
+785 VQPDF
-794 SFVPEK
+794 SISPTPKE

>member
-90 LKALKYDIKVVDGLL
+90 LKALKYDIKVVDWLL
-105 ATKGHFSGSE
+105 ATKGHFSSSE
-115 TAKVISQFQADNG
+115 TAKAIAQFQADNG
-128 LDATGIPYGPTIK
+128 LDATGVPYGPTIK
-141 KILEKLGG
+141 KLLEKLGG
-149 AVSGSVSESNVN
+149 TVSGAVSESNVN
-161 NQNATGKIKPNQ
+161 NQNANADGKVKPNQ
-173 APVQGAWKEKIPSQK
+173 TPNVTSETGLEQQNLSSDAEKFVRGFVDQLKKNPNNSEEDILAVENALRNYLQGKKLSEFKKTVSLRWINGKKYYYGSVKEGLAFVIWIFKNGSLVEWVLVSMTKNKTFQK
-188 KITNEQF
+188 LITRPE
-195 VSKVLIPFKED
+195 
-206 SDFKP
+206 
-211 EQILAIENKLKNYLK
+211 EQISNTSPVSPVSPETMVNPAWVSQWSWEIQG
-226 NEDISKYQQFDSDKI
+226 QQNTDTPEWTPLTTDT
-241 ANGKWYLSMDE
+241 L
-252 DSELWIGT
+252 
-260 FKDWKLIEGI
+260 
-270 KVLSNGNVEEVKN
+270 EEK
-283 TITTSEVLSASQMF
+283 ERQAY
-297 EQSPIGMT
+297 
-305 FEKLREPVAWLSN
+305 VA
-318 ELLQAWKKQAENYFK
+318 
-333 DKNPKE
+333 
-339 YKPFSLL
+339 
-346 SMANSKWYVYESDK
+346 
-360 KSLQIGNFE
+360 
-369 KGKLLEGILLKEN
+369 
-382 TISIF
+382 
-387 QSGSIVDTKVLFDNL
+387 
-402 TPQQENEQA
+402 
-411 LKLQKR
+411 KR
-417 ATLSEK
+417 TALSEK
-423 ITAIWSGKISSVKA
+423 INAIWSGKISSVKP

-450 RGDLKNLENGLG
+450 RGDLKNLEKGLG
-462 ELKTLISAN
+462 ELKNLISSN

-490 DVKAGLESKNRGW
+490 DVKAGLESKTRGIF
-503 LNGTKIKERLLKE
+503 NGTNIKERLLKE
-516 VDGLISIFSSPEKI
+516 VNGLISIFSSQEKI
-530 PDYNKAQD
+530 PDYNKEQDSPAARIWVGAQG
-538 IWAAKIWSGPAI
+538 K
-550 QNTERQSSPSSS
+550 TETSPSSVQ
-562 QKVEEVN
+562 QKVEN
-569 IIPNVDPIPNHS
+569 PNAAPIPNYS
-581 DLLPGSSAWTTGT
+581 DHLSGSNAWTTVA
-594 PDKKDQVNEGRTS
+594 PDKKDQVNGVVPP
-607 QSETLT
+607 QAETQT
-613 SQGKNQKELE
+613 AQGKNQRELE

-637 KEAEKKAKELADQE
+637 KEAEKKAKELAEQE

-662 EKKKR
+662 EKKKK

-672 AKREA
+672 EKKEA
-677 EKTKKDVEKQEKQ
+677 EKKAKQESANKQ
-690 TDKPSEKKETATASK
+690 QNKPSEKKETATASK

-726 KFEFNKG
+726 KVDFHKG

>member
-90 LKALKYDIKVVDGLL
+90 LKALKYDIKVVDWLL
-105 ATKGHFSGSE
+105 ATKGHFSSSE
-115 TAKVISQFQADNG
+115 TAKAIAQFQADNG
-128 LDATGIPYGPTIK
+128 LDATGVPYGPTIK
-141 KILEKLGG
+141 KLLEKLGG
-149 AVSGSVSESNVN
+149 TVSGAVSESNVN
-161 NQNATGKIKPNQ
+161 NQNANADGKVKPNQ
-173 APVQGAWKEKIPSQK
+173 TPNVTSETGLEQQNLSSDAEKFVRGFVDQLK
-188 KITNEQF
+188 KNPNNSE
-195 VSKVLIPFKED
+195 ED
-206 SDFKP
+206 
-211 EQILAIENKLKNYLK
+211 ILAVENALRNYLQGK
-226 NEDISKYQQFDSDKI
+226 KLSEFKKTVSLRWI
-241 ANGKWYLSMDE
+241 NGKKYYYGSVKEGLAFVIW
-252 DSELWIGT
+252 T
-260 FKDWKLIEGI
+260 FKDGGLVEWVLVSMAKDKTFQKLITRPEGQT
-270 KVLSNGNVEEVKN
+270 SNISPASPGSPETIVNPAWVSQWNWETQVQQN
-283 TITTSEVLSASQMF
+283 T
-297 EQSPIGMT
+297 
-305 FEKLREPVAWLSN
+305 
-318 ELLQAWKKQAENYFK
+318 
-333 DKNPKE
+333 D
-339 YKPFSLL
+339 
-346 SMANSKWYVYESDK
+346 
-360 KSLQIGNFE
+360 
-369 KGKLLEGILLKEN
+369 
-382 TISIF
+382 
-387 QSGSIVDTKVLFDNL
+387 
-402 TPQQENEQA
+402 TPQWTPVTTDTPEEKERQTRVAKRTA
-411 LKLQKR
+411 LSQK
-417 ATLSEK
+417 
-423 ITAIWSGKISSVKA
+423 INAIWSGKISWVKP

-450 RGDLKNLENGLG
+450 RRDLKNLRKGLA

-490 DVKAGLESKNRGW
+490 DIKDGLESKDRGW
-503 LNGTKIKERLLKE
+503 TNGKEIQRDLLKE
-516 VDGLISIFSSPEKI
+516 VNGLISIFSSQEKI
-530 PDYNKAQD
+530 PEYNQPQDSWALDLWVGAQG
-538 IWAAKIWSGPAI
+538 K
-550 QNTERQSSPSSS
+550 TETPSSS
-562 QKVEEVN
+562 VQQNVEQVN
-569 IIPNVDPIPNHS
+569 INPNVDPIPNHS
-581 DLLPGSSAWTTGT
+581 DLLPEWSTWTMGT
-594 PDKKDQVNEGRTS
+594 PDKKDQVNGGRTS
-607 QSETLT
+607 QSETPIP
-613 SQGKNQKELE
+613 QGKNQRQLE
-623 RQKQLAAEKAEKAK
+623 RQQQLAAEKAK
-637 KEAEKKAKELADQE
+637 KEAEKKAKELAEQE

-672 AKREA
+672 AKKEA
-677 EKTKKDVEKQEKQ
+677 EKNTKEQAKKEKQ
-690 TDKPSEKKETATASK
+690 TDKPSEKKETTTASK
-705 EFTRDSKFEDL
+705 ELTRDSKFEDL

-748 EKYYEYTDDESKQN
+748 EKYYEYIDDESKQN

>member
-141 KILEKLGG
+141 KLLEKLGG
-149 AVSGSVSESNVN
+149 AVSGAASESNVN
-161 NQNATGKIKPNQ
+161 NQNANADGKVKPNQ
-173 APVQGAWKEKIPSQK
+173 TPNVTSETGLEQQNLSSDAEKFVRGFVDQLK
-188 KITNEQF
+188 KNPNNSE
-195 VSKVLIPFKED
+195 ED
-206 SDFKP
+206 
-211 EQILAIENKLKNYLK
+211 ILAVENALRNYLQGK
-226 NEDISKYQQFDSDKI
+226 KLSEFKKTVSLRWI
-241 ANGKWYLSMDE
+241 NGKKYYYGSVKEGLAFVIW
-252 DSELWIGT
+252 T
-260 FKDWKLIEGI
+260 FKDGGLVEWVLVSMTKDKTFQKLITRPEEQI
-270 KVLSNGNVEEVKN
+270 SNTSPVSPVSPETIVNPAWVSQWSWEIQGQQNTDTPEWTPLTTDTLEEK
-283 TITTSEVLSASQMF
+283 ERQAY
-297 EQSPIGMT
+297 
-305 FEKLREPVAWLSN
+305 VA
-318 ELLQAWKKQAENYFK
+318 
-333 DKNPKE
+333 
-339 YKPFSLL
+339 
-346 SMANSKWYVYESDK
+346 
-360 KSLQIGNFE
+360 
-369 KGKLLEGILLKEN
+369 
-382 TISIF
+382 
-387 QSGSIVDTKVLFDNL
+387 
-402 TPQQENEQA
+402 
-411 LKLQKR
+411 KR
-417 ATLSEK
+417 TALSEK
-423 ITAIWSGKISSVKA
+423 INAIWSGKISSVKP

-450 RGDLKNLENGLG
+450 RGDLKNLEKGLG
-462 ELKTLISAN
+462 ELKNLISSN

-490 DVKAGLESKNRGW
+490 DVKAGLESKTRGIF
-503 LNGTKIKERLLKE
+503 NGTNIKERLLKE
-516 VDGLISIFSSPEKI
+516 VNGLISIFSSQEKI
-530 PDYNKAQD
+530 PDYNKEQDSPAARIWVGAQG
-538 IWAAKIWSGPAI
+538 K
-550 QNTERQSSPSSS
+550 TETSPSSVQ
-562 QKVEEVN
+562 QKVEN
-569 IIPNVDPIPNHS
+569 PNAAPIPNYS
-581 DLLPGSSAWTTGT
+581 DHLSGSNAWTTVA
-594 PDKKDQVNEGRTS
+594 PDKKDQVNGVVPP
-607 QSETLT
+607 QAETQT
-613 SQGKNQKELE
+613 AQGKNQRELE

-637 KEAEKKAKELADQE
+637 KEAEKKAKELAEQE

-662 EKKKR
+662 EKKKK

-672 AKREA
+672 EKKEA
-677 EKTKKDVEKQEKQ
+677 EKKAKQESANKQ
-690 TDKPSEKKETATASK
+690 QNKPSEKKETATASK

-726 KFEFNKG
+726 KVDFHKG

>member
-1 MAEVFN
+1 MAELLN

-18 DLAKQKEIKWTVI
+18 DLAKQEEIKWTVK
-31 QTKKAL
+31 QTKDAL
-37 NSPDIN
+37 KSPDVN

-48 NGEKYQYNLD
+48 NGEKYVYNLD
-58 TVKSY
+58 TVKKY
-63 LSKLQNKTPDQLKS
+63 LTKLQNKTPDQLKA
-77 VNTAAWIMAVQIG
+77 VNTGAWIMAVQVG
-90 LKALKYDIKVVDGLL
+90 LKALKYNVRVVDWLL
-105 ATKGHFSGSE
+105 ATKGNFSGSE
-115 TAKVISQFQADNG
+115 TVKIIAQFQADNG
-128 LDATGIPYGPTIK
+128 LDATGVPYGPTIK

-149 AVSGSVSESNVN
+149 AVSGAVSESGVN
-161 NQNATGKIKPNQ
+161 NQNNGNKTKPSQ
-173 APVQGAWKEKIPSQK
+173 LPVQGAWKEKIPSQK

-195 VSKVLIPFKED
+195 ISEVITPFKED

-211 EQILAIENKLKNYLK
+211 EQISAIENKLKNYLK
-226 NEDISKYQQFDSDKI
+226 NEDISKYQQFGSEKG
-241 ANGKWYLSMDE
+241 ANGKGYLSMDE
-252 DSELWIGT
+252 GSEFWIGT
-260 FKDWKLIEGI
+260 FKDGKLVDGI
-270 KVLSNGNVEEVKN
+270 KVLANGNVEEVKN
-283 TITTSEVLSASQMF
+283 TIAASESLQTSESF
-297 EQSPIGMT
+297 EQSPIGMA
-305 FEKLREPVAWLSN
+305 FEKLREPAAWLSN
-318 ELLQAWKKQAENYFK
+318 ELVQAWKKQAENYFK

-346 SMANSKWYVYESDK
+346 SMANSKWYVYESNQ
-360 KSLQIGNFE
+360 KSLQIGDFQ

-382 TISIF
+382 TVSIF

-417 ATLSEK
+417 AALSQK
-423 ITAIWSGKISSVKA
+423 INAIWSGKISSVKA

-550 QNTERQSSPSSS
+550 QNIERQSSASSS

-581 DLLPGSSAWTTGT
+581 DLLPGSSAWTTGS
-594 PDKKDQVNEGRTS
+594 PDKKDQVNGGRTS
-607 QSETLT
+607 QSETPIP
-613 SQGKNQKELE
+613 QGKNQRELE
-623 RQKQLAAEKAEKAK
+623 RQKQLAAEKAK
-637 KEAEKKAKELADQE
+637 KEAEKKAKELAEQE

-672 AKREA
+672 EKKEA
-677 EKTKKDVEKQEKQ
+677 EKKEKKP
-690 TDKPSEKKETATASK
+690 DKPSERKETTTSR

-716 ATLSGDASNL
+716 ATLSGDTSNL

-748 EKYYEYTDDESKQN
+748 EKYYEYSDDENKQN

>member
-90 LKALKYDIKVVDGLL
+90 LKALKYDIKVVDWLL
-105 ATKGHFSGSE
+105 ATKGHFSSSE
-115 TAKVISQFQADNG
+115 TAKAIAQFQADNG
-128 LDATGIPYGPTIK
+128 LDATGVPYGPTIK
-141 KILEKLGG
+141 KLLEKLGG
-149 AVSGSVSESNVN
+149 TVSGAVSESNVN
-161 NQNATGKIKPNQ
+161 NQNANADGKVKPNQ
-173 APVQGAWKEKIPSQK
+173 TPNVTSETGLEQQNLSSDAEKFVRGFVDQLK
-188 KITNEQF
+188 KNPNNSE
-195 VSKVLIPFKED
+195 ED
-206 SDFKP
+206 
-211 EQILAIENKLKNYLK
+211 ILAVENALRNYLQGK
-226 NEDISKYQQFDSDKI
+226 KLSEFKKTVSLRWI
-241 ANGKWYLSMDE
+241 NGKKYYYGSVKEGLAFVIW
-252 DSELWIGT
+252 T
-260 FKDWKLIEGI
+260 FKDGGLVEWVLVSMAKDKTFQKLITRPEGQT
-270 KVLSNGNVEEVKN
+270 SNISQASPGSPE
-283 TITTSEVLSASQMF
+283 TIVNPAWVSQWNW
-297 EQSPIGMT
+297 ETQ
-305 FEKLREPVAWLSN
+305 VQQNA
-318 ELLQAWKKQAENYFK
+318 
-333 DKNPKE
+333 D
-339 YKPFSLL
+339 
-346 SMANSKWYVYESDK
+346 
-360 KSLQIGNFE
+360 
-369 KGKLLEGILLKEN
+369 
-382 TISIF
+382 
-387 QSGSIVDTKVLFDNL
+387 
-402 TPQQENEQA
+402 TPQWTPVTTDTPEEKERQTRVAKRTA
-411 LKLQKR
+411 LSQK
-417 ATLSEK
+417 
-423 ITAIWSGKISSVKA
+423 INAIWSGKISWVKP

-450 RGDLKNLENGLG
+450 RRDLKNLRKGLA

-490 DVKAGLESKNRGW
+490 DVKAGLESKTRGIF
-503 LNGTKIKERLLKE
+503 NGTNIKERLLKE

-530 PDYNKAQD
+530 PDYNKEQDSLATRIWVGAQVKTESSSSSVQQNVEQVN
-538 IWAAKIWSGPAI
+538 INPNVAPI
-550 QNTERQSSPSSS
+550 QNYS
-562 QKVEEVN
+562 N
-569 IIPNVDPIPNHS
+569 I
-581 DLLPGSSAWTTGT
+581 LPGSNAWTTVT
-594 PDKKDQVNEGRTS
+594 PDKKDQVNGVVPP
-607 QSETLT
+607 QAETQT
-613 SQGKNQKELE
+613 AQEKNQRELE
-623 RQKQLAAEKAEKAK
+623 RQQQLAAEKAEKAR
-637 KEAEKKAKELADQE
+637 KEAEKKAKELAEQE

-662 EKKKR
+662 EKKKK

-672 AKREA
+672 EKKEA
-677 EKTKKDVEKQEKQ
+677 EKKANQESANKQQ
-690 TDKPSEKKETATASK
+690 NKPSERKETATASK

-767 FDLNRNHPKGIE
+767 FDFNRNHPKGIE

>member
-48 NGEKYQYNLD
+48 DGEKYQYNLD

-90 LKALKYDIKVVDGLL
+90 LKALKYDIKIVDGLL

-115 TAKVISQFQADNG
+115 TAKAISQFQADNG
-128 LDATGIPYGPTIK
+128 LDATGVPYGPTIK
-141 KILEKLGG
+141 KLLEKLGG
-149 AVSGSVSESNVN
+149 TVSGAVSESNVN
-161 NQNATGKIKPNQ
+161 NQNANADGKTKPNQ
-173 APVQGAWKEKIPSQK
+173 TPETGLEQQNLSSDAEKFVRGFVDQLKKNPNNSEDDILAVENALRNYLQGKKLSEFKKTVSLRWINGKKYYYGSVKEGLAFVIWIFKNGSLVEWVLVSMTKDKTFQKLITRPEGQTSNISPVSPVSPETIVNPAWVSQWNWETQVQQNTDTAEWNPVTTDTPEEKERQARVAKRTALSQK
-188 KITNEQF
+188 IN
-195 VSKVLIPFKED
+195 
-206 SDFKP
+206 
-211 EQILAIENKLKNYLK
+211 
-226 NEDISKYQQFDSDKI
+226 
-241 ANGKWYLSMDE
+241 
-252 DSELWIGT
+252 
-260 FKDWKLIEGI
+260 
-270 KVLSNGNVEEVKN
+270 
-283 TITTSEVLSASQMF
+283 
-297 EQSPIGMT
+297 
-305 FEKLREPVAWLSN
+305 
-318 ELLQAWKKQAENYFK
+318 
-333 DKNPKE
+333 
-339 YKPFSLL
+339 
-346 SMANSKWYVYESDK
+346 
-360 KSLQIGNFE
+360 
-369 KGKLLEGILLKEN
+369 
-382 TISIF
+382 
-387 QSGSIVDTKVLFDNL
+387 
-402 TPQQENEQA
+402 
-411 LKLQKR
+411 
-417 ATLSEK
+417 
-423 ITAIWSGKISSVKA
+423 AIWSGKISWVKP

-450 RGDLKNLENGLG
+450 RRDLKNLENGLG
-462 ELKTLISAN
+462 ELKTLISTN

-503 LNGTKIKERLLKE
+503 LNGTKIKEHLLKE
-516 VDGLISIFSSPEKI
+516 VNGLISIFSSPEKI
-530 PDYNKAQD
+530 PDYNKEQDSLATRIWVGAQVKEE
-538 IWAAKIWSGPAI
+538 A
-550 QNTERQSSPSSS
+550 PSSS
-562 QKVEEVN
+562 VQQKVEQVN
-569 IIPNVDPIPNHS
+569 INPNVDPIPNHS
-581 DLLPGSSAWTTGT
+581 DLLPGSSTWTTGT
-594 PDKKDQVNEGRTS
+594 PDKKDQVNGVVPS
-607 QSETLT
+607 QPETKT
-613 SQGKNQKELE
+613 TQGKDQKELE
-623 RQKQLAAEKAEKAK
+623 RQAEKAK
-637 KEAEKKAKELADQE
+637 KEAEKKAKQLAEQE
-651 KKAAEKRKQEE
+651 KKAAEKRMQEE
-662 EKKKR
+662 EKEKK

-672 AKREA
+672 AKKEA
-677 EKTKKDVEKQEKQ
+677 EKAKKDVEKQEKQ
-690 TDKPSEKKETATASK
+690 TDKPSEKKETVTASK